1 MPQIHD
7 MHMHNFSE
15 EIHVNESYYYMDQQL
30 PTSQD
35 IHGQVILAHKA
46 IRDETCQ
53 SCSLR

>member
-1 MPQIHD
+1 MRDLHV
-7 MHMHNFSE
+7 HNFSE

-35 IHGQVILAHKA
+35 IHGQVGIILAHKD
-46 IRDETCQ
+46 IRDGTCQ